1 MSQPTLRVFQHDT
14 PQTDRERE
22 LDRITGTAEARTVAV
37 PLGNIVPLLM
47 DAMKHQRAWL
57 NDFADDLIRIDSD
70 LYDVLLAYQ
79 EMQRRAAA

>member
-1 MSQPTLRVFQHDT
+1 MSNPKLRIFQNDT
-14 PQTDRERE
+14 QSNQRQRE
-22 LDRITGTAEARTVAV
+22 LDRITGTAEAKTVAV
-37 PLGNIVPLLM
+37 PLGKIVPLLI
-47 DAMKHQRAWL
+47 DAGKQQRAWL